1 MGLKGKLMSDRGKK
15 VHAQDRSG
23 YMLGKK
29 SPSGAGV
36 LLNHIRQ
43 FTHGSWEQQKATEML
58 QAGER
63 HLQSFQLG
71 SSPGNSVRDCGLF

>member
-1 MGLKGKLMSDRGKK
+1 MGLKGELMSDRGEN
-15 VHAQDRSG
+15 VHTQEWPG
-23 YMLGKK
+23 YTLGKK

-43 FTHGSWEQQKATEML
+43 FTQGSWGQQEATEML

-63 HLQSFQLG
+63 HPQSFQLG

>member
-1 MGLKGKLMSDRGKK
+1 MGLKGELMLVRGKK
-15 VHAQDRSG
+15 VHVQDKPG
-23 YMLGKK
+23 YTLGKM
-29 SPSGAGV
+29 SHSGAGA

-43 FTHGSWEQQKATEML
+43 LTHGSWEQQKATEML

-63 HLQSFQLG
+63 HPQNFQLG